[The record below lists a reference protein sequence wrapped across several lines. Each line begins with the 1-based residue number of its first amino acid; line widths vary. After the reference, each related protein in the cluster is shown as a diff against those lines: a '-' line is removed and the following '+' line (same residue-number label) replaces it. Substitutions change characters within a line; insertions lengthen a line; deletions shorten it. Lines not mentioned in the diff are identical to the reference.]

1 MSDQRGR
8 ARLLEYLYRVG
19 ILLKG
24 FDGLIEI
31 FAGLGLLLVSH
42 LAIQNV
48 VIFLTRNELIEDPN
62 DIIANYLVGFSQTLR
77 ISTQHFGGIYLL
89 GHGILK
95 AFLVIGLLRK
105 VLWVYPVAAL
115 VLSLFV
121 VYQTYRISVNHSLFL
136 TALTV
141 FDLGIL
147 LLIWWEYRRLQ
158 NAGTPRTSS
167 TSVD

>member
-1 MSDQRGR
+1 MSDQRR
-8 ARLLEYLYRVG
+8 SARYLDFIFRVG
-19 ILLKG
+19 IALKG
-24 FDGLIEI
+24 CDGVIEV

-42 LAIQNV
+42 TAIENV
-48 VIFLTRNELIEDPN
+48 VIFLTRHELIEDPHSFV
-62 DIIANYLVGFSQTLR
+62 ANYLVGLSQTLR
-77 ISTQHFGGIYLL
+77 ISTQRFGGIYLV

-115 VLSLFV
+115 VLALFV
-121 VYQTYRISVNHSLFL
+121 VYQTYRISVHHSLML
-136 TALTV
+136 SALTV

-158 NAGTPRTSS
+158 SVGPPRASS
-167 TSVD
+167 AAVD